1 MQRSSWAS
9 MLDRNSGIPSARVP
23 SMNNSRP
30 SSAASSNGE
39 RFIGPPRPPTI
50 NRITSE
56 ATSIIKPR
64 IIAANGVVNKLGVV
78 SSAAKSMANAV
89 ADVAK
94 TVVNSGISKSS
105 IIEQSTVSSEKS
117 AKGLVPYDDE
127 SSDESEI
134 ISNGKHLQGQQQHIK
149 PQFIPRALTVK
160 KLVEKS
166 SSPPTPLKAT
176 KKNWTVTD
184 LDHHNPSIH
193 SDNSTGST
201 NGSWIVTNQTARP
214 GSAMSDDSKTKWTVT
229 PLQRAIEEE
238 STSNSNSNNVNNF
251 SSGTATPTSSTST
264 TSSSSSASE
273 KKRKLSMCDSEQ
285 RSARKRPSI
294 DENAETD
301 MAEYDDELGKNY
313 DFFRNIFT
321 RYT

>member
-1 MQRSSWAS
+1 
-9 MLDRNSGIPSARVP
+9 MLDRNSGIPSARAP

-39 RFIGPPRPPTI
+39 RFIGPQRPPTI

-94 TVVNSGISKSS
+94 TVVNTGISKSS
-105 IIEQSTVSSEKS
+105 INEQSTVSTEKS

-127 SSDESEI
+127 SSDESSEI
-134 ISNGKHLQGQQQHIK
+134 ISNGKHGQQQQHIK

-160 KLVEKS
+160 KLVDSKSS

-238 STSNSNSNNVNNF
+238 
-251 SSGTATPTSSTST
+251 
-264 TSSSSSASE
+264 
-273 KKRKLSMCDSEQ
+273 MY
-285 RSARKRPSI
+285 I
-294 DENAETD
+294 
-301 MAEYDDELGKNY
+301 
-313 DFFRNIFT
+313 
-321 RYT
+321 